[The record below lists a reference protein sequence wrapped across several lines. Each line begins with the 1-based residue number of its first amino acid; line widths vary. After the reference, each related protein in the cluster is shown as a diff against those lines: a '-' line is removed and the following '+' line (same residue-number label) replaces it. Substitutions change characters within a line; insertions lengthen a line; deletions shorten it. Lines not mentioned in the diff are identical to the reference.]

1 MDGEE
6 HMGAAQ
12 SSDLGGFLRSRFGDC
27 ARVTRGGEDIWLYK
41 KRYAP
46 FRDMGESF
54 FIVDA
59 YCVAA
64 NELFHQTESVLEEL
78 NGLGIKA
85 ERYRGADYKRLIVNS
100 GLAYGR
106 RRNSL
111 AYDDEGSRFV
121 IGAISVTARE
131 AIDDAEAEREAS
143 ECQKQRLETSER
155 LTTERETSE
164 HAAQRLEPSELLAT
178 ERGTSEDNPDRS
190 VPEIQQALCG
200 NCMICVGACPS
211 KALSEKGLD
220 PSKCL
225 RSCMNSGGFPDEATA
240 VISGRRLLGCDLC
253 QRACPLNRQEEADVP
268 GDLMEALRADSFIGN
283 FRRNR
288 RLLSRY
294 VGANYARAGIMV
306 KLSKQL
312 IRAGCFSGIREQAE
326 END

>member
-131 AIDDAEAEREAS
+131 AIDDAEAERG
-143 ECQKQRLETSER
+143 
-155 LTTERETSE
+155 TSE

-178 ERGTSEDNPDRS
+178 ERETSEDDPDRS
-190 VPEIQQALCG
+190 NPEIQQALCG